1 MVKLWFLVHLKHQ
14 NQKKKKKRNRTMAP
28 LESDDNESFT
38 NLAKVSLT
46 IAKHLFS
53 KQEYKDNN
61 AVFSPLSL
69 QIVLSII
76 AAGSEG
82 PTRQQLLDF
91 LRFKSTDHLNSFV
104 SHLLSVILKDATP
117 SCGPCLSCVNGVWID
132 QSLSLQPSF
141 NQIISSNY
149 KATLSSVDFQTKVCF
164 LIVIFPLVWFK
175 SIVFFYSS
183 SLEIL
188 KLLT

>member
-1 MVKLWFLVHLKHQ
+1 
-14 NQKKKKKRNRTMAP
+14 MAP
-28 LESDDNESFT
+28 RESESITKQRETTPLLRDDNESFT
-38 NLAKVSLT
+38 NLANVSLT
-46 IAKHLFS
+46 MAKHLFS
-53 KQEYKDNN
+53 KQEYKENN
-61 AVFSPLSL
+61 IVFSPLSL
-69 QIVLSII
+69 QVVLSII

-141 NQIISSNY
+141 NQIMSSDY

>member
-1 MVKLWFLVHLKHQ
+1 
-14 NQKKKKKRNRTMAP
+14 MA
-28 LESDDNESFT
+28 LLADADESFT

-141 NQIISSNY
+141 NQIMSSDY
-149 KATLSSVDFQTKVCF
+149 KATLSSVWIYAHFYIALFGF
-164 LIVIFPLVWFK
+164 LSLV
-175 SIVFFYSS
+175 SVMH
-183 SLEIL
+183 
-188 KLLT
+188 